1 MINTTAIEPG
11 LCDHLLRGF
20 VRHHR
25 RYSGADVRDASIR
38 GATDDLVQLAHL
50 SGVQVHQARN
60 LDRLGLFY
68 EAADQA
74 FGVAVQVASR
84 MGRILG
90 WNPRTIEDEIAAY
103 AELVRTHRAFRK
115 DHGG

>member
-1 MINTTAIEPG
+1 MREEMA
-11 LCDHLLRGF
+11 LRLSDVL
-20 VRHHR
+20 VRR
-25 RYSGADVRDASIR
+25 F
-38 GATDDLVQLAHL
+38 
-50 SGVQVHQARN
+50 
-60 LDRLGLFY
+60 GLFY
-68 EAADQA
+68 ETADQA